1 MLALPFECIKGQ
13 LLLRPLLDVA
23 FWSSFHY
30 RGIVFADVLNL
41 IWAVKLGR

>member
-23 FWSSFHY
+23 FWSSFNY
-30 RGIVFADVLNL
+30 RGIVFADVVDL
-41 IWAVKLGR
+41 IWAV

>member
-13 LLLRPLLDVA
+13 LLLRPLLYVA

-30 RGIVFADVLNL
+30 WGIVFADVIDL
-41 IWAVKLGR
+41 IWAV